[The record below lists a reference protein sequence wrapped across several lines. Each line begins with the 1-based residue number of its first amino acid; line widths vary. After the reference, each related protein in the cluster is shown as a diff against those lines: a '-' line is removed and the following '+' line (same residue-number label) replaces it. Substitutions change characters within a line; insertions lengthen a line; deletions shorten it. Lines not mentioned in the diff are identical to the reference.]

1 MSVEVWPQVKKI
13 VCFPQAVPAMPAT
26 NAKCPS
32 SLLPRS
38 GYACR
43 GGGCHWHSCGLGSSL
58 KPHPWNNST
67 GVQVRED
74 KYPEVWRAPGSS
86 NQKAAIERY
95 KVHPPQGRKRY
106 MQRGGE

>member
-1 MSVEVWPQVKKI
+1 MAASEE
-13 VCFPQAVPAMPAT
+13 
-26 NAKCPS
+26 N
-32 SLLPRS
+32 SLLFPGSTGHARNQCEMPKFLTAGS

-58 KPHPWNNST
+58 KPHPRNNST

-74 KYPEVWRAPGSS
+74 KYPEVWRAPGSA

-95 KVHPPQGRKRY
+95 KVHPPKGRKRY